1 MRSDISARQLRGF
14 VEICRRGG
22 VTAAAERLG
31 MTQSGLSLALQS
43 LERAM
48 GAKLIARSSRQ
59 HALTEAGKRLLPL
72 AERILDDLDLAFL
85 STAEDGPARTRIT
98 VAALPT
104 LASILLPGAI
114 KRFKES
120 HPQTTIA
127 IRDALTEEIVRRVHA
142 GDAHVGIGAFPGR
155 GENLL
160 VHSLFRDRLTAV
172 VSRTGDGPKRRS
184 LTWRALAKH
193 PLILMTRDSNV
204 RGLVESAFARLRL
217 EVRPAY
223 EVAYISTAV
232 ALASEGLGVAIV
244 PQLEANAFSIPDL
257 RTIKIVDAPVWRD
270 IGILMRQSATPTA
283 PVQAFVAA
291 LRAHCAAVE
300 DGAQDGDPS
309 YNPSRSPRSFTK
321 SVHRLMSAR

>member
-1 MRSDISARQLRGF
+1 MHVLMGELLMRSDITARQLRGF

-22 VTAAAERLG
+22 VTVAAERLG

-85 STAEDGPARTRIT
+85 STAEDGPARSRIT

-104 LASILLPGAI
+104 LASTLLPGAI

-120 HPQTTIA
+120 HPQTIVA

-155 GENLL
+155 GEDLL
-160 VHSLFRDRLTAV
+160 VHSLLRDRLTALV
-172 VSRTGDGPKRRS
+172 ARAGALPKGRS
-184 LTWRALAKH
+184 LTWRALARH
-193 PLILMTRDSNV
+193 PLILMTRDSNI
-204 RGLVESAFARLRL
+204 RGLVDSAFARQRL

-232 ALASEGLGVAIV
+232 ALASAGLGVAVV
-244 PQLEANAFSIPDL
+244 PELEANAFASPGL
-257 RTIKIVDAPVWRD
+257 RAIKIVDAPVWRD
-270 IGILMRQSATPTA
+270 IGILMRQSATPSA

-291 LRAHCAAVE
+291 LRAHCAAAD
-300 DGAQDGDPS
+300 DGGGKRP
-309 YNPSRSPRSFTK
+309 
-321 SVHRLMSAR
+321 